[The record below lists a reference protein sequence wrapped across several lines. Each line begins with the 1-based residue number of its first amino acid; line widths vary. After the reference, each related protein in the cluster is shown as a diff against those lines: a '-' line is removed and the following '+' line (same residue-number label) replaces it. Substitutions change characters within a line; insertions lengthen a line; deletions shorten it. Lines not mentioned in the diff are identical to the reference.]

1 MWYLDG
7 LGQKVF
13 RGGQENWRAAQEAAA
28 SCAGFRLDE
37 EDELCAEELR
47 SCYNC
52 RYRRWT
58 VESFT
63 CMARPAD
70 GLMLNRSVA

>member
-1 MWYLDG
+1 MLILNDA
-7 LGQKVF
+7 GQKEFV
-13 RGGQENWRAAQEAAA
+13 GGQENWRAAQNLAAA
-28 SCAGFRLDE
+28 CAGFRPDEDDEQCDE
-37 EDELCAEELR
+37 ERL

-63 CMARPAD
+63 CMAA
-70 GLMLNRSVA
+70 

>member
-1 MWYLDG
+1 MWLLDDSG
-7 LGQKVF
+7 KKLF
-13 RGGQENWRAAQEAAA
+13 RGGQENWAAA
-28 SCAGFRLDE
+28 KAAAAGCEGFRPDE
-37 EDELCAEELR
+37 EDEQCDEEIL

-63 CMARPAD
+63 CMA
-70 GLMLNRSVA
+70 S